1 MSLKTQINE
10 DLIKNMKA
18 KEAFKVKVLRGI
30 NAAIKQVEVDT
41 KKEVSEEQVLTTLQ
55 KQIKQRKESL
65 SIYKENNRKDLADI
79 EEQELVILEAYLP
92 KQIDEETLTLIIK
105 STIDSLEATS
115 MKDMGKVMKA
125 LKEDIAGKADPSEVS
140 AIVKRQLTSK

>member
-41 KKEVSEEQVLTTLQ
+41 KKEVSEEQVLTILQ

>member
-41 KKEVSEEQVLTTLQ
+41 KKEVGEEQALTILQ

-79 EEQELVILEAYLP
+79 EEQELDILEAYLP
-92 KQIDEETLTLIIK
+92 AKITKEHLENII
-105 STIDSLEATS
+105 STIIAQEVATS
-115 MKDMGKVMKA
+115 IKDMGKVMSRVKPM
-125 LKEDIAGKADPSEVS
+125 IAGKADPSIAS
-140 AIVKRQLTSK
+140 SLVKQALSNG

>member
-10 DLIKNMKA
+10 DLIKSMKA
-18 KEAFKVKVLRGI
+18 KESFNVKVLRGI

-41 KKEVSEEQVLTTLQ
+41 KKEVSEEQALTILQ

-105 STIDSLEATS
+105 SIIDSLEATS

>member
-1 MSLKTQINE
+1 MLLKTQINE

-41 KKEVSEEQVLTTLQ
+41 KKEVSEEQVLTILQ

-125 LKEDIAGKADPSEVS
+125 LKEDIAGKADPSKVS

>member
-10 DLIKNMKA
+10 DLITNMKS
-18 KEAFKVKVLRGI
+18 KTSFNVKVLRNL

-41 KKEVSEEQVLTTLQ
+41 KKEVSEEQVLSILQ

-65 SIYKENNRKDLADI
+65 SIFKDNNRNDLADI
-79 EEQELVILEAYLP
+79 EERELILLECYLP
-92 KQIDEETLTLIIK
+92 EQMPTEQLDLLVLRVISDLK
-105 STIDSLEATS
+105 ATS
-115 MKDMGKVMKA
+115 MKDMGKVMSIIKP
-125 LKEDIAGKADPSEVS
+125 LTAGKVDPSEVS

>member
-10 DLIKNMKA
+10 DLIKSMKA
-18 KEAFKVKVLRGI
+18 KESFNVKILRGI

-41 KKEVSEEQVLTTLQ
+41 KKEVGEEQALTILQ

-105 STIDSLEATS
+105 STIDSLEAMS

>member
-41 KKEVSEEQVLTTLQ
+41 KKEVGEEQALTILQ

-79 EEQELVILEAYLP
+79 EEQELDILEAYLP

>member
-41 KKEVSEEQVLTTLQ
+41 KKEVGEEQALTILQ

-79 EEQELVILEAYLP
+79 EEQELDILEAYLP
-92 KQIDEETLTLIIK
+92 AQMTKEHLENII
-105 STIDSLEATS
+105 STIIAQEVATS
-115 MKDMGKVMKA
+115 IKDMGKVMSRVKPM
-125 LKEDIAGKADPSEVS
+125 IAGKADPSEAS
-140 AIVKRQLTSK
+140 AIIKRQLTSK

>member
-41 KKEVSEEQVLTTLQ
+41 KKEVGEEQALTILQ

-65 SIYKENNRKDLADI
+65 SIYKENNRKDLAVI
-79 EEQELVILEAYLP
+79 EEQELDILEAYLP

>member
-10 DLIKNMKA
+10 DLIKSMKA
-18 KEAFKVKVLRGI
+18 KESFKVKVLRGI

-41 KKEVSEEQVLTTLQ
+41 KKEVGEEQALTILQ

-65 SIYKENNRKDLADI
+65 GIYKENNRKDLADI

-92 KQIDEETLTLIIK
+92 TQMTKEH
-105 STIDSLEATS
+105 LEALIDKIIVQETATS
-115 MKDMGKVMKA
+115 IKDMGKVMSKVKP
-125 LKEDIAGKADPSEVS
+125 LIAGKADPSEAS
-140 AIVKRQLTSK
+140 AIIKRQLTSK

>member
-1 MSLKTQINE
+1 MALKTQINK
-10 DLIKNMKA
+10 DLIDSMKA
-18 KEAFKVKVLRGI
+18 KESFKVKVLRGF
-30 NAAIKQVEVDT
+30 NAAIKQIEVDT
-41 KKEVSEEQVLTTLQ
+41 KKEVGEEQALTILQ

>member
-10 DLIKNMKA
+10 DLITNMKS
-18 KEAFKVKVLRGI
+18 KTSFNVKVLRNL

-41 KKEVSEEQVLTTLQ
+41 KKEVSEEQVLSILQ

-65 SIYKENNRKDLADI
+65 SIFKDNNRNDLADI
-79 EEQELVILEAYLP
+79 EERELILLECYLP
-92 KQIDEETLTLIIK
+92 EQMPTEQLDLLVLRVISDLK
-105 STIDSLEATS
+105 ATS
-115 MKDMGKVMKA
+115 MKDMGKVMSIIKP
-125 LKEDIAGKADPSEVS
+125 LTTGKVDPSEVS

>member
-10 DLIKNMKA
+10 DLIKSMKA

-30 NAAIKQVEVDT
+30 NAVIKQVEVDT
-41 KKEVSEEQVLTTLQ
+41 KKEVSEEQALTILQ

-79 EEQELVILEAYLP
+79 EEQELDILEAYLP
-92 KQIDEETLTLIIK
+92 AQMTKEHLENII
-105 STIDSLEATS
+105 STIIAQEVATS
-115 MKDMGKVMKA
+115 IKDMGKVMGAATK
-125 LKEDIAGKADPSEVS
+125 KVAGQADGKLIS
-140 AIVKRQLTSK
+140 AIVKELLAQ